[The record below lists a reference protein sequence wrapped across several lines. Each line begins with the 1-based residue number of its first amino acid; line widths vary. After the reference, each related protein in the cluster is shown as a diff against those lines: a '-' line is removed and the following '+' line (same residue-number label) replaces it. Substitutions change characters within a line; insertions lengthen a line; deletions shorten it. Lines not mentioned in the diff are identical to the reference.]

1 MKKVFVLGSI
11 NYDLVIYTDRM
22 PLLGESKCG
31 HGMISNLGGK
41 GANQAIAAKKI
52 GVEDVYLMG
61 AVGKDDSGRI
71 MLKSIKE
78 YGLDTS
84 GIEKIEGATS
94 GTCFIIFDESQKDNA
109 VLVDKGANL
118 LNNADKI
125 APFLKKHAQK
135 GDIFITQL
143 ETNLNALYNAIDTA
157 HKLGMYIIMNPSP
170 VCEFDMNILAEVD
183 LLVMNETEAL
193 LLSKI
198 QFKNEK
204 DLIKIHRKLKAK
216 ATIVTLG
223 GDGAYLIENNEV
235 TYQAAIPTNVVDTT
249 CAGDTFTGAL
259 AYRQANG
266 YEIKESLKFAATASS
281 IAVSRK
287 GAAQS
292 IPNLHEVLDIYKE
305 EK

>member
-11 NYDLVIYTDRM
+11 NYDLVMYTDRM
-22 PLLGESKCG
+22 PSLGESKAG
-31 HGMISNLGGK
+31 HGMFANLGGK

-52 GVEDVYLMG
+52 GVEDVYLIG
-61 AVGKDDSGRI
+61 AVGKDDSGKT

-84 GIEKIEGATS
+84 GIEKIAGVSS
-94 GTCFIIFDESQKDNA
+94 GTCFIIFNEIKKDNA
-109 VLVDKGANL
+109 ILVDKGANL
-118 LNNADKI
+118 HNNPRKI
-125 APFLKKHAQK
+125 GPFLRKRAQK
-135 GDIFITQL
+135 KDIFITQL
-143 ETNLNALYNAIDTA
+143 ETNLQALYNAIDVA
-157 HKLGMYIIMNPSP
+157 YELGMYIIMNPSP
-170 VCEFDMNILAEVD
+170 VCEFDRYILPKVD
-183 LLVMNETEAL
+183 LLIVNETEAL
-193 LLSKI
+193 LLSGI
-198 QFKNEK
+198 NYKNEN

-216 ATIVTLG
+216 STLVTLG
-223 GDGAYLIENNEV
+223 KDGAYLIEDDGI
-235 TYQAAIPTNVVDTT
+235 TYQPAVLTTAVDTT

-292 IPNLHEVLDIYKE
+292 IPNLHEVLDMYKE